1 MVKSR
6 SWSEVRVE
14 CNVGV
19 VPDYVDTSPTES
31 RATDEAATTSTS
43 TKYDKESI
51 QPTSS
56 HVDEVV

>member
-14 CNVGV
+14 CNGGV
-19 VPDYVDTSPTES
+19 VTDDVDTSTES